1 MSESFLNKVI
11 IKDTRKERNGWKLQV
26 IASPLISED
35 TFRLFPEN
43 TIKLKSISD
52 VSQIS
57 GLKGIAPTIVNSE
70 QFIDGQQFITLVSAS
85 EETGYGIY
93 EMTFPSNALQL
104 ELNPAFAYVR
114 QDGTPL
120 KYQTDIN
127 WRVIPN

>member
-1 MSESFLNKVI
+1 M
-11 IKDTRKERNGWKLQV
+11 
-26 IASPLISED
+26 
-35 TFRLFPEN
+35 
-43 TIKLKSISD
+43 
-52 VSQIS
+52 SQIS